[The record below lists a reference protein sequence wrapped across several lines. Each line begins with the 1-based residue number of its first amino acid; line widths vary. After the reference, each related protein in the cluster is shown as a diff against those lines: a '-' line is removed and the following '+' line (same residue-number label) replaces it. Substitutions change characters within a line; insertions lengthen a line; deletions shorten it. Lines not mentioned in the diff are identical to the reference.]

1 MQSKNSFLP
10 EKGTVGTVGT
20 GIGSKVNSTRPS
32 YIVNLHFYMY
42 RIYSHVT
49 FILEWNYTASEI
61 CRAVDVQRVW
71 SVVLEP
77 FFSDA

>member
-10 EKGTVGTVGT
+10 EKGTVGTGT
-20 GIGSKVNSTRPS
+20 GSKVNSTRPS

-61 CRAVDVQRVW
+61 CRAVVQRVW

-77 FFSDA
+77 FFL